1 MKVENTDDT
10 KTIDTRS
17 AVQAYLGQQTN
28 PAQSAHQAYATSVGT
43 NPDYEVELRRVAAQ
57 TGVPVDSAR
66 AYPDEV
72 KRKAQLESVDFQAM
86 QTKYPTTVNFMA
98 DRNNAQVAHD
108 DLDGLQGVEDTLKPA
123 DRTFLGGVW
132 QPIASGWNATV
143 AGFGLTMGDAL
154 VPSGLEAQRKLAA
167 EQGGVDY
174 TPGIERAVK
183 QAQLERTA
191 QKYSAPADIQQG
203 MQEIGGAQTFGY
215 ALEAALS
222 NPRATLETALQSLG
236 ASAPALL
243 MAGGGAT
250 LGPAGTA
257 TGAGLGS
264 FSIEYAST
272 VRDVMTASGINMTD
286 PVQLAG
292 GLNNSELMSQARE
305 KAIKRGIPI
314 AVFDALTAGMAG
326 RLLAGAKPAVLSG
339 VARGAGE
346 LGIQA
351 GGGAAGEATAQAAT
365 GEYKPGDI
373 LMEALA
379 ELPSAL
385 VEVPINYR
393 TLAAKAQAAEVQA
406 ARIEQIT
413 KTAQASKLAQRDAD
427 TFEKFVAA
435 AKEEGPVQDVYIDAQ
450 ALMQSGVAEQVA
462 AASPAVADQ
471 LPTAAATGGVIRIP
485 VEEYAARIAPTE
497 LSQSLLDHLRTEP
510 EGFSRAEAQQFMQT
524 QQEQLQNEMEKA
536 VKAQE
541 GDAVFKT
548 ERDAIAAQVRDQL
561 DTVGRFSPEVHSAY
575 ATMIG
580 NFFAVQGAK
589 LGVSPQELFN
599 RTGFSVAGS
608 MADGPQLEAAGAPQ
622 PAQSGLSNTG
632 ETRADGEIAE
642 VTAGGLSLIHGSP
655 SPDLTADRI
664 EIIREGQK
672 QAKKG
677 RKLGGFYTLD
687 PSEIEQANTY
697 AKMSDGKP
705 TIYDV
710 RIKPGTKT
718 LMKSGDITRLSEG
731 YINQLLGEGYGL
743 VVGKDPR
750 GQTEYVVIDKDAI
763 DGVAIRQPA
772 KALEQKARGGSSQQ
786 AETLR
791 AVTKGLKDS
800 GVSIAATE
808 RDGTINLAKIVVPE
822 AERGTGKGTA
832 AMQALLDYADRTGQR
847 IELTPSA
854 DFGGNKKRLIDF
866 YKRLG
871 FVENKGAAKDFTISE
886 AMYRPAQ
893 QVKTLQQADLESE
906 AFKNWFGDSKVVDA
920 GGKPLVVYHG
930 TLSDFSEF
938 KNANGIFFTTP
949 SPDFAQKFLQ
959 ESSGNIAEGANVM
972 PVYVSAKNPFDY
984 ENKKHVAALEVNAG
998 LARNAVNEVKK
1009 GKWQRLEDR
1018 TVLETIKRLGFDG
1031 VYVNEE
1037 GVKNLAVFDP
1047 SQIKSAIGNRGAFD
1061 PSDPNILEQKARGMF
1076 NPETNVITLLK
1087 NADLSTFL
1095 HESGHFFLEQQ
1106 FALTNQL
1113 GPDMP
1118 AAQQELAKDTQAL
1131 LDWFGVQDLD
1141 TWYAM
1146 DFEEQRGYHEKF
1158 AQGFEKYLF
1167 EGKAPSIELQPLF
1180 QRFAAWLK
1188 SIYRDLT
1195 RLKVEL
1201 TPEVRGVLDRMLAT
1215 NEQITLAEQARS
1227 MMPLFETPEKAG
1239 MTPEEFAAY
1248 QAQDVE
1254 ASADAIQDMQ
1264 ARGLRDMQYISNARG
1279 REIKRLQ
1286 KEAQAARTEV
1296 RMEVAK
1302 QVMAEPVYQAWQFL
1316 TGKISA
1322 EDKARLAPPPKE
1334 KAKEG
1339 VDPSRD
1345 SLFTAIA
1352 KLGGI
1357 NKDALV
1363 ADGWVDPVDNP
1374 KSGVFGKPVVRKNG
1388 GKTLDGMLE
1397 ALGEQGYVPV
1407 DKHGKGDLADLEAAF
1422 SAELSG
1428 DPQYSVWYNYADGLE
1443 MLPGEGANVY
1453 ELTNGRLDLG
1463 SLRLDFSIEVVDKL
1477 VARRMTAVNG
1487 IHHDLIAEKFGFASG
1502 DELTRALA
1510 ETSSPSEEIEGITDR
1525 VMLERYGELA
1535 TPEAIEK
1542 AADKAI
1548 HNTVR
1553 GRMLATEA
1561 NALARMTGQRKVL
1574 MSAAKELAGK
1584 LVGRLKI
1591 VDLRPQLYVT
1601 AEGKAGRA
1609 ADTAF
1614 RKGDTQQAAA
1624 EKRNQLVN
1632 HELARTAYDA
1642 QDEVIKIDRFFKRIV
1657 TTPDDKLKRRDMDV
1671 VNAARAVLSSFG
1683 YGAKAKNAAEYLS
1696 KVQEYDPAMYEV
1708 LAASVVAAQE
1718 IAQGDVKQLTVDQL
1732 RALNDEVSSLWYLS
1746 KRVRQMEI
1754 DGDLMDREDVAEQLQ
1769 ARMAEVGLPSSMP
1782 GEVSAVTPDEER
1794 SMRIASVKAVM
1805 RRVESW
1811 VDMMD
1816 GSNKLG
1822 VFRRY
1827 LWTPI
1832 KEAADQYRADR
1843 VSYLR
1848 QFRDTFSDIAQT
1860 MKRGQIVAPE
1870 LNYTFGKDSA
1880 GVAMNEILHA
1890 ILHTGNASNKR
1901 KLLLGRGWAQE
1912 QPDGTLDTSRWD
1924 AFINRMVAEGKLV
1937 KEHFDFAQRVWDLLE
1952 QTKPLAQ
1959 KAHRAAYGKYFDEV
1973 TAEAFTDPFGG
1984 VRRGGYVPAQVD
1996 SRIVK
2001 DNELK
2006 KLIEEGKEGMAY
2018 AFPGTSK
2025 GFTKSRTEYNRPL
2038 LLDLRTLPQH
2048 IDKVLLFSHME
2059 LPSRDAAKLLYTKGL
2074 SSSLNKFDPAAITGM
2089 LMPWLNR
2096 SARQQVTTPIAGAG
2110 WMMRMLNTLRNRT
2123 SMATMFANLS
2133 NTAQQI
2139 TGFSLAA
2146 LKVRPSSL
2154 AASTAAYLRAPK
2166 RTAEEV
2172 AELSV
2177 FMRNRMS
2184 NEVAAM
2190 MGEIQGIL
2198 LDPNAFEKAQ
2208 EWAMHHTYF
2217 MQSAF
2222 DNVMGPIIWRAAYSE
2237 ALEQNFDTKDAVR
2250 IADATIR
2257 QTQGST
2263 LPEDVSRIETGPAY
2277 ARLFTQFVGY
2287 FNMQANLLGTEFAKM
2302 SQEMGVRKG
2311 MGRGLY
2317 ITLLGFYI
2325 PAMVAELVAQSF
2337 RGGPGDDDKDG
2348 DYLDDWLM
2356 ATLVY
2361 GPMRNA
2367 TAFVPFA
2374 GQVIN
2379 SAVARFNGNP
2389 NDDKMS
2395 MSPAVSSIE
2404 AAVGVPFDLY
2414 KIAIGEGNA
2423 QRTVKDVATLI
2434 SLTTGIPAS
2443 VAARPISYLAG
2454 IEQRTIQPTS
2464 APDLVRGLATG
2475 AASPESKGR

>member
-10 KTIDTRS
+10 QNIDTRS
-17 AVQAYLGQQTN
+17 AVQAYLGQQAD
-28 PAQSAHQAYATSVGT
+28 PAQTAQQTYAMSLGA
-43 NPDYEVELRRVAAQ
+43 NPDYEAELRRVAAK

-66 AYPDEV
+66 AYPEEV
-72 KRKAQLESVDFQAM
+72 KRNAELQSVDFKTM
-86 QTKYPTTVNFMA
+86 QTKFPTTVSFIA
-98 DRNNAQVAHD
+98 DKQNAQVAHD
-108 DLDGLQGVEDTLKPA
+108 DLDGLQRVEDTLKPT
-123 DRTFLGGVW
+123 DRTFFEGIW
-132 QPIASGWNATV
+132 QPIASGWANTV
-143 AGFGLTMGDAL
+143 AGFGMVMGDAMM
-154 VPSGLEAQRKLAA
+154 PSGLEAKRKLAA

-174 TPGIERAVK
+174 APDIERAVK

-191 QKYSAPADIQQG
+191 QKYSAPADIQKG

-243 MAGGGAT
+243 AAAGGSTLGPLGTAAGAGGG
-250 LGPAGTA
+250 
-257 TGAGLGS
+257 S
-264 FSIEYAST
+264 FSVEYAST
-272 VRDVMTASGINMTD
+272 VRDVMQGAGLNMTD
-286 PVQLAG
+286 PVELASG
-292 GLNNSELMSQARE
+292 MNDAELMGKARE
-305 KAIKRGIPI
+305 KAVKRGVPVAI
-314 AVFDALTAGMAG
+314 FDAITAGLAG
-326 RLLAGAKPAVLSG
+326 RLLAGAAPTALSRIG
-339 VARGAGE
+339 RGAGE
-346 LGIQA
+346 LAIQA
-351 GGGAAGEATAQAAT
+351 GGGAAGEATAQAVT

-385 VEVPINYR
+385 VEAPSNYR
-393 TLAAKAQAAEVQA
+393 HMVAKARAAEVQSA
-406 ARIEQIT
+406 QLEQIT

-471 LPTAAATGGVIRIP
+471 LPAAAATGGVIRIP
-485 VEEYAARIAPTE
+485 IEEYAARIAPTE
-497 LSQSLLDHLRTEP
+497 LSQSLIDHLRTEP

-524 QQEQLQNEMEKA
+524 QQEQLQAEVEKA
-536 VKAQE
+536 VAVQESDATFKA
-541 GDAVFKT
+541 

-561 DTVGRFSPEVHSAY
+561 NTVGRFSPEVHDAY
-575 ATMIG
+575 ATLVG

-608 MADGPQLEAAGAPQ
+608 MADGPQLEATQGQ
-622 PAQSGLSNTG
+622 PL
-632 ETRADGEIAE
+632 
-642 VTAGGLSLIHGSP
+642 
-655 SPDLTADRI
+655 
-664 EIIREGQK
+664 
-672 QAKKG
+672 
-677 RKLGGFYTLD
+677 
-687 PSEIEQANTY
+687 
-697 AKMSDGKP
+697 
-705 TIYDV
+705 
-710 RIKPGTKT
+710 
-718 LMKSGDITRLSEG
+718 
-731 YINQLLGEGYGL
+731 
-743 VVGKDPR
+743 
-750 GQTEYVVIDKDAI
+750 
-763 DGVAIRQPA
+763 
-772 KALEQKARGGSSQQ
+772 QQ

-791 AVTKGLKDS
+791 DITKGLKDS
-800 GVSIAATE
+800 GVSVAATE
-808 RDGTINLAKIVVPE
+808 RDGAINLAKIVVPE

-847 IELTPSA
+847 IDLTPSA

-866 YKRLG
+866 YKRFG

-893 QVKTLQQADLESE
+893 RVKTLQQADLESE

-920 GGKPLVVYHG
+920 EGKPLVVYHG
-930 TLSDFSEF
+930 TYANFDQFDPKLSRDI
-938 KNANGIFFTTP
+938 GIHFGTIGQ
-949 SPDFAQKFLQ
+949 AQKFGDRLL
-959 ESSGNIAEGANVM
+959 
-972 PVYVSAKNPFDY
+972 PVYLTIKNPIRVEDNFSR
-984 ENKKHVAALEVNAG
+984 ENG
-998 LARNAVNEVKK
+998 LGAF
-1009 GKWQRLEDR
+1009 LEDIYYEIDA
-1018 TVLETIKRLGFDG
+1018 TSKETDKLRELAAAVERKWSDDRDADNTSIKEFKQFWKLALKILTRSGYDG
-1031 VYVNEE
+1031 IVYRNRVE
-1037 GVKNLAVFDP
+1037 GDGDSYVVFDP
-1047 SQIKSAIGNRGAFD
+1047 SQIKSAIGNRGTFD
-1061 PSDPNILEQKARGMF
+1061 PNNPNILEQKARGTF
-1076 NPETNVITLLK
+1076 SPETNTITLLK

-1113 GPDMP
+1113 GPDMS

-1215 NEQITLAEQARS
+1215 NDQIALAEQARS

-1264 ARGLRDMQYISNARG
+1264 ARRLRDMQYTHNARG

-1352 KLGGI
+1352 KLGGV
-1357 NKDALV
+1357 NKDALI
-1363 ADGWVDPVDNP
+1363 ADGWIDPVDNP

-1407 DKHGKGDLADLEAAF
+1407 DMHGKGDLADFEAAF

-1428 DPQYSVWYNYADGLE
+1428 DPQYSVGYNYETDME

-1463 SLRLDFSIEVVDKL
+1463 SLRLDFSVEVVDKL

-1561 NALARMTGQRKVL
+1561 NALARMTGKRKVL

-1591 VDLRPQLYVT
+1591 ADLRPQLYVT

-1609 ADTAF
+1609 ADAAF
-1614 RKGDTQQAAA
+1614 RKGDTQQAAV

-1642 QDEVIKIDRFFKRIV
+1642 QDEVIKIDRFFKRVV
-1657 TTPDDKLKRRDMDV
+1657 TTPDDKLKGRDMDV
-1671 VNAARAVLSSFG
+1671 VNAARAVLASFG

-1794 SMRIASVKAVM
+1794 AMRIASVKAVM

-1937 KEHFDFAQRVWDLLE
+1937 KEHFDFVQKAWDLLE

-1973 TAEAFTDPFGG
+1973 TAEAFTDPFGV

-2018 AFPGTSK
+2018 AFPGTAK

-2123 SMATMFANLS
+2123 SMATMFANIS

-2184 NEVAAM
+2184 NEVDAM

-2208 EWAMHHTYF
+2208 EWAKRHTYF

-2250 IADATIR
+2250 IADAAIR

-2263 LPEDVSRIETGPAY
+2263 MPEDVSRIETGPAY

-2302 SQEMGVRKG
+2302 AQEMGVRKG

-2325 PAMVAELVAQSF
+2325 PAMVAELVAQAF

-2379 SAVARFNGNP
+2379 SAIARFNGNP

-2395 MSPAVSSIE
+2395 MSPAVSAIE
-2404 AAVGVPFDLY
+2404 AAAGVFYDAY
-2414 KIAIGEGNA
+2414 KVAIGEGNA
-2423 QRTVKDVATLI
+2423 QRAVKDVATLI

-2454 IEQRTIQPTS
+2454 VEQRTIQPTS

-2475 AASPESKGR
+2475 TASPESKGR

>member
-1 MKVENTDDT
+1 MKVENIDDT
-10 KTIDTRS
+10 KNIDTRS
-17 AVQAYLGQQTN
+17 AVQAYLGQQTD
-28 PAQSAHQAYATSVGT
+28 PAQSAHQSFATSVGT

-66 AYPDEV
+66 AYPDDV
-72 KRKAQLESVDFQAM
+72 KRKAQLEAVDFQAM
-86 QTKYPTTVNFMA
+86 QTKYPTTVNFIA

-123 DRTFLGGVW
+123 DRTFLEGLW

-154 VPSGLEAQRKLAA
+154 TPSGLEAKRKLAA

-191 QKYSAPADIQQG
+191 QKYSAPADIQKG

-243 MAGGGAT
+243 MATGGAT

-257 TGAGLGS
+257 AGAGLGS

-272 VRDVMTASGINMTD
+272 VRDVMTSSGINMTD
-286 PVQLAG
+286 PVQLAD

-326 RLLAGAKPAVLSG
+326 RLLAGAAPGVLSG
-339 VARGAGE
+339 AARGAGE

-351 GGGAAGEATAQAAT
+351 GGGAAGEATAQAVT

-385 VEVPINYR
+385 VEVPSNYR
-393 TLAAKAQAAEVQA
+393 TLAAKAQAAEVQT

-471 LPTAAATGGVIRIP
+471 LPAAAATGGVIRIP

-497 LSQSLLDHLRTEP
+497 LSQSLIDHLRTEP
-510 EGFSRAEAQQFMQT
+510 EGFSRAEAQQFLQT

-541 GDAVFKT
+541 GDAAFKT

-561 DTVGRFSPEVHSAY
+561 DTVGRFSPEVHDAY

-608 MADGPQLEAAGAPQ
+608 MAEGPQLEATQGQ
-622 PAQSGLSNTG
+622 PLQQS
-632 ETRADGEIAE
+632 A
-642 VTAGGLSLIHGSP
+642 
-655 SPDLTADRI
+655 
-664 EIIREGQK
+664 
-672 QAKKG
+672 
-677 RKLGGFYTLD
+677 
-687 PSEIEQANTY
+687 
-697 AKMSDGKP
+697 
-705 TIYDV
+705 
-710 RIKPGTKT
+710 
-718 LMKSGDITRLSEG
+718 
-731 YINQLLGEGYGL
+731 
-743 VVGKDPR
+743 
-750 GQTEYVVIDKDAI
+750 
-763 DGVAIRQPA
+763 
-772 KALEQKARGGSSQQ
+772 
-786 AETLR
+786 TLR
-791 AVTKGLKDS
+791 DITKGLKDS
-800 GVSIAATE
+800 GVSVAATE
-808 RDGTINLAKIVVPE
+808 RDGAINLAKIVVPE

-832 AMQALLDYADRTGQR
+832 AMQTLLDYADRTGQR

-854 DFGGNKKRLIDF
+854 DFGGNKKRLVDF
-866 YKRLG
+866 YKRFG

-893 QVKTLQQADLESE
+893 RVKTLQQADYITDVDQLTADEDSAYLAGDLLDVGAQITPDGFVRVYHRTSPAAAEAIRKTGVMTGKEDGIFFSTKEQGQAEGFGDAVVELLVPLNKLQLDDMFDDEAHLRLPLRRIGEKVNVKSWLATPAKTLQQADLESE

-920 GGKPLVVYHG
+920 EGNPLVVYHG
-930 TLSDFSEF
+930 SPASEIRAFDPKTKGMNTGKAARDHATEGFYFTADPSVANIYARTVDAEMADINEQEFGIPLPKDMPASTLYPVFLAI
-938 KNANGIFFTTP
+938 KNPITLT
-949 SPDFAQKFLQ
+949 
-959 ESSGNIAEGANVM
+959 M
-972 PVYVSAKNPFDY
+972 PIQNSALLAAKNKGYDGAILRSPAGDEY
-984 ENKKHVAALEVNAG
+984 VAFYPN
-998 LARNAVNEVKK
+998 
-1009 GKWQRLEDR
+1009 
-1018 TVLETIKRLGFDG
+1018 
-1031 VYVNEE
+1031 
-1037 GVKNLAVFDP
+1037 
-1047 SQIKSAIGNRGAFD
+1047 QIKSAVGNRGTFD
-1061 PSDPNILEQKARGMF
+1061 PNNPNILEQKARGMF
-1076 NPETNVITLLK
+1076 NPETNVVTLLK

-1106 FALTNQL
+1106 FALANQL
-1113 GPDMP
+1113 GPDMS

-1131 LDWFGVQDLD
+1131 LNWFGVQDLD

-1146 DFEEQRGYHEKF
+1146 DFEERRSYHEKF

-1201 TPEVRGVLDRMLAT
+1201 TPEVRGVMDRMLAT

-1357 NKDALV
+1357 NKEALI
-1363 ADGWVDPVDNP
+1363 ADGWIDPVDNP

-1407 DKHGKGDLADLEAAF
+1407 DKNGKGDLADFEAAF

-1428 DPQYSVWYNYADGLE
+1428 DPQYSVWYDYENEME

-1463 SLRLDFSIEVVDKL
+1463 SLRLDFSVEVVDKL

-1591 VDLRPQLYVT
+1591 ADLRPQLYVT

-1609 ADTAF
+1609 ADAAF

-1642 QDEVIKIDRFFKRIV
+1642 QDEVIKIDRFFKRVV
-1657 TTPDDKLKRRDMDV
+1657 TTPDDKLKSRDMDV
-1671 VNAARAVLSSFG
+1671 VNAARAVLASFG

-1769 ARMAEVGLPSSMP
+1769 ARMVEVGLPSSMP

-1937 KEHFDFAQRVWDLLE
+1937 KAHFDFVQKAWDLLE

-1973 TAEAFTDPFGG
+1973 TAEAFTDPFGV

-2123 SMATMFANLS
+2123 SMATMFANIS

-2184 NEVAAM
+2184 NEVDAM

-2208 EWAMHHTYF
+2208 EWAKRHTYF

-2263 LPEDVSRIETGPAY
+2263 MPEDVSRIETGPAY

-2287 FNMQANLLGTEFAKM
+2287 FNMQANLLGTEFAKV

-2325 PAMVAELVAQSF
+2325 PAMVAELVAQAF

-2395 MSPAVSSIE
+2395 MSPAVSAIE

-2414 KIAIGEGNA
+2414 KSAIGEGNA

-2454 IEQRTIQPTS
+2454 VEQRTIQPTS

>member
-1 MKVENTDDT
+1 MKVENIDDT
-10 KTIDTRS
+10 KNIDTRS

-43 NPDYEVELRRVAAQ
+43 NPDYEVELRRVAVQ

-86 QTKYPTTVNFMA
+86 QAKYPTTVNFMA
-98 DRNNAQVAHD
+98 DRNNARVAHD

-123 DRTFLGGVW
+123 DRTFLEGVW

-243 MAGGGAT
+243 MAGGGAA

-272 VRDVMTASGINMTD
+272 VRDVMTASGINMAD
-286 PVQLAG
+286 PVQLAD

-305 KAIKRGIPI
+305 KAIKRGIPV

-385 VEVPINYR
+385 VEVPSNYR
-393 TLAAKAQAAEVQA
+393 TLAAKAQAAEAQA

-471 LPTAAATGGVIRIP
+471 LPAAAATGGVIRIP

-497 LSQSLLDHLRTEP
+497 LSQSLIDHLRTEP

-608 MADGPQLEAAGAPQ
+608 MADGPQLEATQGQ
-622 PAQSGLSNTG
+622 P
-632 ETRADGEIAE
+632 
-642 VTAGGLSLIHGSP
+642 
-655 SPDLTADRI
+655 
-664 EIIREGQK
+664 
-672 QAKKG
+672 
-677 RKLGGFYTLD
+677 
-687 PSEIEQANTY
+687 
-697 AKMSDGKP
+697 
-705 TIYDV
+705 
-710 RIKPGTKT
+710 
-718 LMKSGDITRLSEG
+718 
-731 YINQLLGEGYGL
+731 
-743 VVGKDPR
+743 
-750 GQTEYVVIDKDAI
+750 
-763 DGVAIRQPA
+763 
-772 KALEQKARGGSSQQ
+772 
-786 AETLR
+786 
-791 AVTKGLKDS
+791 
-800 GVSIAATE
+800 
-808 RDGTINLAKIVVPE
+808 
-822 AERGTGKGTA
+822 
-832 AMQALLDYADRTGQR
+832 
-847 IELTPSA
+847 
-854 DFGGNKKRLIDF
+854 
-866 YKRLG
+866 
-871 FVENKGAAKDFTISE
+871 
-886 AMYRPAQ
+886 
-893 QVKTLQQADLESE
+893 LQQADLESE
-906 AFKNWFGDSKVVDA
+906 AFKSWFGDSKVVDA
-920 GGKPLVVYHG
+920 EGKPLVVYHG

-938 KNANGIFFTTP
+938 KNTNGIFFTTP

-1047 SQIKSAIGNRGAFD
+1047 SQIKSAVGNRGTFD
-1061 PSDPNILEQKARGMF
+1061 PDSPNILEQKARGMF

-1113 GPDMP
+1113 GPDMS

-1131 LDWFGVQDLD
+1131 LNWFGVQDLD

-1146 DFEEQRGYHEKF
+1146 DFEEQRSYHEKF

-1215 NEQITLAEQARS
+1215 NEQITLSEQARS

-1363 ADGWVDPVDNP
+1363 ADGWIDPADNP

-1428 DPQYSVWYNYADGLE
+1428 DPQYSVWYNYENDLE

-1487 IHHDLIAEKFGFASG
+1487 IHHDLIAEKFGYASG

-1591 VDLRPQLYVT
+1591 ADLRPQLYVT

-1657 TTPDDKLKRRDMDV
+1657 TAPDDKLKGRDMDV

-1769 ARMAEVGLPSSMP
+1769 ARMVEVGLPSSMP

-1811 VDMMD
+1811 VDMLD
-1816 GSNKLG
+1816 GSNKMG

-1843 VSYLR
+1843 VNYLR
-1848 QFRDTFSDIAQT
+1848 QFRDTFSGIAQT

-1937 KEHFDFAQRVWDLLE
+1937 KEHFDFAQKAWDLLE

-1973 TAEAFTDPFGG
+1973 TAEAFTDPFGV

-2110 WMMRMLNTLRNRT
+2110 WMMRVLNTLRNRT
-2123 SMATMFANLS
+2123 SMATMFANIS
-2133 NTAQQI
+2133 NTAQQV

-2184 NEVAAM
+2184 NEVDAM

-2208 EWAMHHTYF
+2208 EWAKRHTYF

-2277 ARLFTQFVGY
+2277 ARIFTQFVGY

-2356 ATLVY
+2356 AALVY

>member
-1 MKVENTDDT
+1 MKVENIDDT
-10 KTIDTRS
+10 KNIDTRS

-28 PAQSAHQAYATSVGT
+28 PAQSAHQSYATSVGT

-66 AYPDEV
+66 AYPDDV
-72 KRKAQLESVDFQAM
+72 KRKAQLSAVDFQAM
-86 QTKYPTTVNFMA
+86 QAKYPTTVSFIA

-123 DRTFLGGVW
+123 DRTFLEGLW

-154 VPSGLEAQRKLAA
+154 IPPGLEAKRKMAA

-243 MAGGGAT
+243 MATGGAT

-286 PVQLAG
+286 PVQLAD

-326 RLLAGAKPAVLSG
+326 RLLAGAAPGVLSG
-339 VARGAGE
+339 AARGAGE

-471 LPTAAATGGVIRIP
+471 LPAAAATGGVIRIP

-497 LSQSLLDHLRTEP
+497 LSQSLIDHLRTEP

-608 MADGPQLEAAGAPQ
+608 MADGPQLEATQGQ
-622 PAQSGLSNTG
+622 PL
-632 ETRADGEIAE
+632 
-642 VTAGGLSLIHGSP
+642 
-655 SPDLTADRI
+655 
-664 EIIREGQK
+664 
-672 QAKKG
+672 
-677 RKLGGFYTLD
+677 
-687 PSEIEQANTY
+687 
-697 AKMSDGKP
+697 
-705 TIYDV
+705 
-710 RIKPGTKT
+710 
-718 LMKSGDITRLSEG
+718 
-731 YINQLLGEGYGL
+731 
-743 VVGKDPR
+743 
-750 GQTEYVVIDKDAI
+750 
-763 DGVAIRQPA
+763 
-772 KALEQKARGGSSQQ
+772 QQ

-800 GVSIAATE
+800 GVNVAATE
-808 RDGTINLAKIVVPE
+808 RDGAINLAKIVVPE
-822 AERGTGKGTA
+822 TERSAGKGTA

-893 QVKTLQQADLESE
+893 QAKTLQQADLESE
-906 AFKNWFGDSKVVDA
+906 AFKNWFGDSKVADA
-920 GGKPLVVYHG
+920 EGKPLVVYHG
-930 TLSDFSEF
+930 TGSSFTEFDTGKIGRAHDEGYHGAGFYFSQDPEY
-938 KNANGIFFTTP
+938 AGAYTP
-949 SPDFAQKFLQ
+949 SIR
-959 ESSGNIAEGANVM
+959 SGGNIM
-972 PVYVSAKNPFDY
+972 PVYLALRNPYVKPSIATHGDEWRQVQSEQDIALGLSDESTSA
-984 ENKKHVAALEVNAG
+984 ERTAALKKAG
-998 LARNAVNEVKK
+998 Y
-1009 GKWQRLEDR
+1009 
-1018 TVLETIKRLGFDG
+1018 DG
-1031 VYVNEE
+1031 VVVYREKDGNRYAFE
-1037 GVKNLAVFDP
+1037 AVAFDP
-1047 SQIKSAIGNRGAFD
+1047 SQIKSAIGNRGTFD
-1061 PSDPNILEQKARGMF
+1061 PNNPNILEQKARGMF

-1131 LDWFGVQDLD
+1131 LNWFGVQDLD
-1141 TWYAM
+1141 TWYSM
-1146 DFEEQRGYHEKF
+1146 DFEEQRSYHEKF

-1239 MTPEEFAAY
+1239 MAPEEFAAY

-1264 ARGLRDMQYISNARG
+1264 ARGLRDMQYIHNARG

-1316 TGKISA
+1316 TGKPTQDDA
-1322 EDKARLAPPPKE
+1322 ESVMNY
-1334 KAKEG
+1334 G
-1339 VDPSRD
+1339 
-1345 SLFTAIA
+1345 
-1352 KLGGI
+1352 KL
-1357 NKDALV
+1357 
-1363 ADGWVDPVDNP
+1363 
-1374 KSGVFGKPVVRKNG
+1374 
-1388 GKTLDGMLE
+1388 
-1397 ALGEQGYVPV
+1397 
-1407 DKHGKGDLADLEAAF
+1407 DLET
-1422 SAELSG
+1422 LR
-1428 DPQYSVWYNYADGLE
+1428 
-1443 MLPGEGANVY
+1443 EGAQP
-1453 ELTNGRLDLG
+1453 
-1463 SLRLDFSIEVVDKL
+1463 EVFEKL
-1477 VARRMTAVNG
+1477 KTRRMTRKDGLHPDVV
-1487 IHHDLIAEKFGFASG
+1487 AEKFGFASG

-1510 ETSSPSEEIEGITDR
+1510 ETSSPGEEIEGITDR

-1591 VDLRPQLYVT
+1591 ADLRPQLYVT

-1609 ADTAF
+1609 AEAAF

-1657 TTPDDKLKRRDMDV
+1657 TTPDDKLKSRDMDV
-1671 VNAARAVLSSFG
+1671 VNAARAVLASFG

-1769 ARMAEVGLPSSMP
+1769 ARMVEVGLPSSMP

-1811 VDMMD
+1811 ADMMD
-1816 GSNKLG
+1816 GSNKMG

-1937 KEHFDFAQRVWDLLE
+1937 KEHFDFAQRAWDLLE

-1973 TAEAFTDPFGG
+1973 TAEAFTDPFGV

-2123 SMATMFANLS
+2123 SMATMFANIS

-2184 NEVAAM
+2184 NEVDAM

-2208 EWAMHHTYF
+2208 EWAKRHTYF

-2263 LPEDVSRIETGPAY
+2263 MPEDVSRIETGPAY

-2325 PAMVAELVAQSF
+2325 PAMVAELVAQAF

>member
-10 KTIDTRS
+10 QNIDTRS
-17 AVQAYLGQQTN
+17 AVQAYLGQQAD
-28 PAQSAHQAYATSVGT
+28 PAQTAQQTYAMSLGA
-43 NPDYEVELRRVAAQ
+43 NPDYEAELRRVAAK

-66 AYPDEV
+66 AYPEEV
-72 KRKAQLESVDFQAM
+72 KRNAELQSVDFKAM
-86 QTKYPTTVNFMA
+86 QTKFPTTVNFIA
-98 DRNNAQVAHD
+98 DKQNAQVAHD
-108 DLDGLQGVEDTLKPA
+108 DLDGLQRVEDTLKPA
-123 DRTFLGGVW
+123 DRTFFEGIW
-132 QPIASGWNATV
+132 QPIASGWNNTV
-143 AGFGLTMGDAL
+143 AGFGMVMGDAL
-154 VPSGLEAQRKLAA
+154 MPSGLEAKRKLAA
-167 EQGGVDY
+167 EQGGIDY
-174 TPGIERAVK
+174 APSIERAVK

-191 QKYSAPADIQQG
+191 QKYSAPADIQNA
-203 MQEIGGAQTFGY
+203 MQEIGGAQTMGY

-222 NPRATLETALQSLG
+222 NPRATLEIALQSLG

-243 MAGGGAT
+243 AAAGGST
-250 LGPAGTA
+250 LGPLGTA
-257 TGAGLGS
+257 AGAGVGS
-264 FSIEYAST
+264 FSVEYAST
-272 VRDVMTASGINMTD
+272 VRDVMQGAGLNMTD
-286 PVQLAG
+286 PVELASG
-292 GLNNSELMSQARE
+292 MNDAELMGKARE
-305 KAIKRGIPI
+305 KAVKRGVPVAI
-314 AVFDALTAGMAG
+314 FDAITAGLAG
-326 RLLAGAKPAVLSG
+326 RLLAGAAPTALSRIG
-339 VARGAGE
+339 RGAGE
-346 LGIQA
+346 LAIQA
-351 GGGAAGEATAQAAT
+351 GGGAAGEATAQAVT

-385 VEVPINYR
+385 VEAPSNYR
-393 TLAAKAQAAEVQA
+393 HMAAKARAAEVQSA
-406 ARIEQIT
+406 QLEQIT

-435 AKEEGPVQDVYIDAQ
+435 AKEDGPVQDVYIDAQ

-471 LPTAAATGGVIRIP
+471 LPAAAATGGVIRIP

-497 LSQSLLDHLRTEP
+497 LSQSLIDHLRTEP

-524 QQEQLQNEMEKA
+524 QQEQLQAEVEKA
-536 VKAQE
+536 AAVQESDAAFKA
-541 GDAVFKT
+541 

-561 DTVGRFSPEVHSAY
+561 NTVGRFSPEVHDAY
-575 ATMIG
+575 STLIG
-580 NFFAVQGAK
+580 NFFSVQGAK

-608 MADGPQLEAAGAPQ
+608 MAEGPQLEATQ
-622 PAQSGLSNTG
+622 
-632 ETRADGEIAE
+632 
-642 VTAGGLSLIHGSP
+642 
-655 SPDLTADRI
+655 
-664 EIIREGQK
+664 GQ
-672 QAKKG
+672 
-677 RKLGGFYTLD
+677 
-687 PSEIEQANTY
+687 
-697 AKMSDGKP
+697 
-705 TIYDV
+705 
-710 RIKPGTKT
+710 
-718 LMKSGDITRLSEG
+718 
-731 YINQLLGEGYGL
+731 
-743 VVGKDPR
+743 
-750 GQTEYVVIDKDAI
+750 
-763 DGVAIRQPA
+763 
-772 KALEQKARGGSSQQ
+772 ALQQ

-791 AVTKGLKDS
+791 AVTKGLKGS
-800 GVSIAATE
+800 GVSVAATE
-808 RDGTINLAKIVVPE
+808 RDGAINLAKIVVPE
-822 AERGTGKGTA
+822 AERGAGKGTA

-893 QVKTLQQADLESE
+893 PVKTLQQADLESE

-920 GGKPLVVYHG
+920 EGKPLVVYHG
-930 TLSDFSEF
+930 TGDSFTEFDPAKIGRAHDEGYHGAGFYFSQDPDY
-938 KNANGIFFTTP
+938 AGAYTP
-949 SPDFAQKFLQ
+949 SLR
-959 ESSGNIAEGANVM
+959 SGGNIM
-972 PVYVSAKNPFDY
+972 PVYLSLQNPYVKPSTATHGEDWRRVQS
-984 ENKKHVAALEVNAG
+984 EQDIALGLSDESTAAERTAALKKAG
-998 LARNAVNEVKK
+998 Y
-1009 GKWQRLEDR
+1009 
-1018 TVLETIKRLGFDG
+1018 DG
-1031 VYVNEE
+1031 VVVYREKDGNRYVFE
-1037 GVKNLAVFDP
+1037 AVAFDP
-1047 SQIKSAIGNRGAFD
+1047 SQIKSAIGNRGTFD
-1061 PSDPNILEQKARGMF
+1061 PNNPNILEQKARGTF
-1076 NPETNVITLLK
+1076 SPETNTITLLK
-1087 NADLSTFL
+1087 SADLSTFL

-1106 FALTNQL
+1106 FALSNQL
-1113 GPDMP
+1113 TGELTP
-1118 AAQQELAKDTQAL
+1118 AQQELAKDTQAL
-1131 LDWFGVQDLD
+1131 LDWFGVKDLD
-1141 TWYAM
+1141 SWYAM

-1188 SIYRDLT
+1188 SIYRDLM

-1201 TPEVRGVLDRMLAT
+1201 TPEVRGVFDRMLAT
-1215 NEQITLAEQARS
+1215 NEQIALAEQARS

-1264 ARGLRDMQYISNARG
+1264 ARGLRDMQYIHNARG

-1316 TGKISA
+1316 TGKPAQDDA
-1322 EDKARLAPPPKE
+1322 ESIMNY
-1334 KAKEG
+1334 G
-1339 VDPSRD
+1339 
-1345 SLFTAIA
+1345 
-1352 KLGGI
+1352 KL
-1357 NKDALV
+1357 
-1363 ADGWVDPVDNP
+1363 
-1374 KSGVFGKPVVRKNG
+1374 
-1388 GKTLDGMLE
+1388 
-1397 ALGEQGYVPV
+1397 
-1407 DKHGKGDLADLEAAF
+1407 DLET
-1422 SAELSG
+1422 LR
-1428 DPQYSVWYNYADGLE
+1428 
-1443 MLPGEGANVY
+1443 EGAQPDVF
-1453 ELTNGRLDLG
+1453 E
-1463 SLRLDFSIEVVDKL
+1463 KL
-1477 VARRMTAVNG
+1477 KARRMTRKDGLHPDV
-1487 IHHDLIAEKFGFASG
+1487 IAEKFGFASG

-1574 MSAAKELAGK
+1574 RSAAKELAGK

-1591 VDLRPQLYVT
+1591 ADLRPQLYVT

-1609 ADTAF
+1609 ADAAF

-1642 QDEVIKIDRFFKRIV
+1642 QDEVVKIDRFFKRIV
-1657 TTPDDKLKRRDMDV
+1657 TAPDDKLKSRDMDV
-1671 VNAARAVLSSFG
+1671 VNAARAVLASFG

-1769 ARMAEVGLPSSMP
+1769 ARMVEVGLPSSMP
-1782 GEVSAVTPDEER
+1782 GEVSAVTPAEER

-1832 KEAADQYRADR
+1832 KEAADRYRADR
-1843 VSYLR
+1843 VTYLR
-1848 QFRDTFSDIAQT
+1848 QFRDTFSDIAPT

-1924 AFINRMVAEGKLV
+1924 AFINRMVAEGKLA

-1952 QTKPLAQ
+1952 KTKPLAQ
-1959 KAHRAAYGKYFDEV
+1959 KAHRDAYGKYFDEV
-1973 TAEAFTDPFGG
+1973 TAESFTDPFGI

-2123 SMATMFANLS
+2123 SMATMFANIS

-2154 AASTAAYLRAPK
+2154 AAATADYLRAPK

-2172 AELSV
+2172 AELSL

-2184 NEVAAM
+2184 HEVDAM

-2198 LDPNAFEKAQ
+2198 LDPTVYEKAQ
-2208 EWAMHHTYF
+2208 EWTKRHTYF

-2250 IADATIR
+2250 IADAAIR

-2302 SQEMGVRKG
+2302 AQEMGVRKG

-2325 PAMVAELVAQSF
+2325 PAMVAELVAQAF

-2379 SAVARFNGNP
+2379 SAIARFNGNP

-2395 MSPAVSSIE
+2395 MSPAVSAIE
-2404 AAVGVPFDLY
+2404 AAAGVFYDAY
-2414 KIAIGEGNA
+2414 KVAIGEGNA
-2423 QRTVKDVATLI
+2423 QRAVKDVATLI
-2434 SLTTGIPAS
+2434 SLTTGLPAS

-2454 IEQRTIQPTS
+2454 VEQRTIQPTS

-2475 AASPESKGR
+2475 AASPESKNR

>member
-10 KTIDTRS
+10 QNIDTRS
-17 AVQAYLGQQTN
+17 AVQAYLGQQAD
-28 PAQSAHQAYATSVGT
+28 PAQTAQQTYAMSLGA
-43 NPDYEVELRRVAAQ
+43 NPDYEAELRRVAAK

-66 AYPDEV
+66 AYPEEV
-72 KRKAQLESVDFQAM
+72 KRNAELQSVDFKAM
-86 QTKYPTTVNFMA
+86 QTKFPTTVNFIA
-98 DRNNAQVAHD
+98 DKQNAQVAHD
-108 DLDGLQGVEDTLKPA
+108 DLDGLQRVEDTLKPT
-123 DRTFLGGVW
+123 DRTFFEGIW
-132 QPIASGWNATV
+132 QPIASGWNNTV
-143 AGFGLTMGDAL
+143 AGFGMVMGDAL
-154 VPSGLEAQRKLAA
+154 MPSGLEAKRKLAA

-174 TPGIERAVK
+174 APSIERAVK

-191 QKYSAPADIQQG
+191 QKYSAPADIQNA
-203 MQEIGGAQTFGY
+203 MQEIGGAQTMGY

-222 NPRATLETALQSLG
+222 NPRATLEIALQSLG

-243 MAGGGAT
+243 AAAGGST
-250 LGPAGTA
+250 LGPLGTA
-257 TGAGLGS
+257 AGAGVGS
-264 FSIEYAST
+264 FSVEYAST
-272 VRDVMTASGINMTD
+272 VRDVMQGAGLNMTD
-286 PVQLAG
+286 PVELASG
-292 GLNNSELMSQARE
+292 MNDAELMGKARE
-305 KAIKRGIPI
+305 KAVKRGVPVAI
-314 AVFDALTAGMAG
+314 FDAITAGLAG
-326 RLLAGAKPAVLSG
+326 RLLARAAPTALSRIG
-339 VARGAGE
+339 RGAGE
-346 LGIQA
+346 LAIQA
-351 GGGAAGEATAQAAT
+351 GGGAAGEATAQAVT
-365 GEYKPGDI
+365 GEYRPGDI

-385 VEVPINYR
+385 VEAPSNYR
-393 TLAAKAQAAEVQA
+393 HMVAKARAAEVQSA
-406 ARIEQIT
+406 QLEQIT
-413 KTAQASKLAQRDAD
+413 KTAQASKLARRDAD

-435 AKEEGPVQDVYIDAQ
+435 AKEDGPVQDVYIDAQ

-471 LPTAAATGGVIRIP
+471 LPAAAATGGVIRIP

-497 LSQSLLDHLRTEP
+497 LSQSLIDHLRTEP

-524 QQEQLQNEMEKA
+524 QQEQLQAEVEKA
-536 VKAQE
+536 AAVQESDATFKA
-541 GDAVFKT
+541 

-561 DTVGRFSPEVHSAY
+561 NTVGRFSPEVHDAY
-575 ATMIG
+575 ATLIG
-580 NFFAVQGAK
+580 NFFAVQGVK
-589 LGVSPQELFN
+589 LGISPQELFN

-608 MADGPQLEAAGAPQ
+608 MAEGPQLEAAGDPRL
-622 PAQSGLSNTG
+622 AQSGLSTTG

-642 VTAGGLSLIHGSP
+642 VTRGGLSLIHGSP

-672 QAKKG
+672 QAKRG
-677 RKLGGFYTLD
+677 RKLGGFYTLA
-687 PSEIEQANTY
+687 PSEIAQANTY
-697 AKMSDGKP
+697 ANMSEGTP

-718 LMKSGDITRLSEG
+718 LIKSGDITRLSEN
-731 YINQLLGEGYGL
+731 YINQLLEEGYGL

-750 GQTEYVVIDKDAI
+750 GQTEYVVINKDAI
-763 DGVAIRQPA
+763 DEVAARRPT
-772 KALEQKARGGSSQQ
+772 KALEQKARG
-786 AETLR
+786 T
-791 AVTKGLKDS
+791 
-800 GVSIAATE
+800 
-808 RDGTINLAKIVVPE
+808 
-822 AERGTGKGTA
+822 
-832 AMQALLDYADRTGQR
+832 
-847 IELTPSA
+847 
-854 DFGGNKKRLIDF
+854 
-866 YKRLG
+866 
-871 FVENKGAAKDFTISE
+871 
-886 AMYRPAQ
+886 
-893 QVKTLQQADLESE
+893 
-906 AFKNWFGDSKVVDA
+906 
-920 GGKPLVVYHG
+920 
-930 TLSDFSEF
+930 FS
-938 KNANGIFFTTP
+938 
-949 SPDFAQKFLQ
+949 
-959 ESSGNIAEGANVM
+959 
-972 PVYVSAKNPFDY
+972 
-984 ENKKHVAALEVNAG
+984 
-998 LARNAVNEVKK
+998 
-1009 GKWQRLEDR
+1009 
-1018 TVLETIKRLGFDG
+1018 
-1031 VYVNEE
+1031 
-1037 GVKNLAVFDP
+1037 
-1047 SQIKSAIGNRGAFD
+1047 
-1061 PSDPNILEQKARGMF
+1061 
-1076 NPETNVITLLK
+1076 PETNTITLLK
-1087 NADLSTFL
+1087 SADLSTFL

-1106 FALTNQL
+1106 FALSNQL
-1113 GPDMP
+1113 TGELTPT
-1118 AAQQELAKDTQAL
+1118 QQELVKDTQAL
-1131 LDWFGVQDLD
+1131 LDWFGVKDLD
-1141 TWYAM
+1141 SWYAM
-1146 DFEEQRGYHEKF
+1146 DFEDQRGYHEKF

-1188 SIYRDLT
+1188 SIYRDLM

-1201 TPEVRGVLDRMLAT
+1201 TPEVRGVFDRMLAT
-1215 NEQITLAEQARS
+1215 NEQIALAEQARS

-1264 ARGLRDMQYISNARG
+1264 ARGLRDMQYIHNARG

-1286 KEAQAARTEV
+1286 KEAQAARTEI

-1316 TGKISA
+1316 TGKPAQDDA
-1322 EDKARLAPPPKE
+1322 E
-1334 KAKEG
+1334 
-1339 VDPSRD
+1339 
-1345 SLFTAIA
+1345 AIMNYG
-1352 KLGGI
+1352 KL
-1357 NKDALV
+1357 
-1363 ADGWVDPVDNP
+1363 
-1374 KSGVFGKPVVRKNG
+1374 
-1388 GKTLDGMLE
+1388 
-1397 ALGEQGYVPV
+1397 
-1407 DKHGKGDLADLEAAF
+1407 DLET
-1422 SAELSG
+1422 LR
-1428 DPQYSVWYNYADGLE
+1428 
-1443 MLPGEGANVY
+1443 EGA
-1453 ELTNGRLDLG
+1453 
-1463 SLRLDFSIEVVDKL
+1463 SPEVFEKL
-1477 VARRMTAVNG
+1477 KARRMTRKDGLHPDVV
-1487 IHHDLIAEKFGFASG
+1487 AEKFGYTSG

-1574 MSAAKELAGK
+1574 RSAAKELAGK

-1591 VDLRPQLYVT
+1591 ADLRPQLYVT

-1609 ADTAF
+1609 ADAAF

-1642 QDEVIKIDRFFKRIV
+1642 QDEVVKIDRFFKRIV
-1657 TTPDDKLKRRDMDV
+1657 TTPDDKLKSRDMDV
-1671 VNAARAVLSSFG
+1671 VNAARAVLASFG

-1696 KVQEYDPAMYEV
+1696 RVQEYDPAMYEV

-1769 ARMAEVGLPSSMP
+1769 NRLAEIGLPSSMP
-1782 GEVSAVTPDEER
+1782 GDVSAVTPDEER

-1811 VDMMD
+1811 VDMLD

-1848 QFRDTFSDIAQT
+1848 QFRDTFSDIAPT

-1870 LNYTFGKDSA
+1870 LNYTFGKDSG

-1924 AFINRMVAEGKLV
+1924 AFINRMVAEGKLT

-1952 QTKPLAQ
+1952 KTKPLAQ
-1959 KAHRAAYGKYFDEV
+1959 KAHRDAYGKYFDEV
-1973 TAEAFTDPFGG
+1973 TAEAFTDPFGV

-2123 SMATMFANLS
+2123 SMATMFANIS

-2184 NEVAAM
+2184 NEVDAM

-2208 EWAMHHTYF
+2208 EWAKRHTYF

-2250 IADATIR
+2250 IADAAIR

-2263 LPEDVSRIETGPAY
+2263 MPEDVSRIETGPAY

-2287 FNMQANLLGTEFAKM
+2287 FNMQANLLGTEFAKVA
-2302 SQEMGVRKG
+2302 QEMGVRKG

-2325 PAMVAELVAQSF
+2325 PAMVAELVAQAF

-2379 SAVARFNGNP
+2379 SAIARFNGNP

-2395 MSPAVSSIE
+2395 MSPAVSAIE
-2404 AAVGVPFDLY
+2404 AAAGVFYDAY
-2414 KIAIGEGNA
+2414 KVAIGEGNA

-2434 SLTTGIPAS
+2434 SLTTGLPAS

-2454 IEQRTIQPTS
+2454 VEQRTIQPTS

-2475 AASPESKGR
+2475 AASPESKNR

>member
-10 KTIDTRS
+10 QNIDTRS
-17 AVQAYLGQQTN
+17 AVQAYLGQQAD
-28 PAQSAHQAYATSVGT
+28 PAQTAQQTYAMSLGA
-43 NPDYEVELRRVAAQ
+43 NPDYEAELRRVAAK

-66 AYPDEV
+66 AYPEEV
-72 KRKAQLESVDFQAM
+72 KRNAELQSVDFKAM
-86 QTKYPTTVNFMA
+86 QTKFPTTVNFIA
-98 DRNNAQVAHD
+98 DKQNAQVAHD
-108 DLDGLQGVEDTLKPA
+108 DLDGLQRVEDTLKPA
-123 DRTFLGGVW
+123 DRTFFEGIW
-132 QPIASGWNATV
+132 QPIASGWNNTV
-143 AGFGLTMGDAL
+143 AGFGMVMGDAL
-154 VPSGLEAQRKLAA
+154 MPSGLEAKRKLAA

-174 TPGIERAVK
+174 TPSVERAVK

-191 QKYSAPADIQQG
+191 QKYSAPADIQNA
-203 MQEIGGAQTFGY
+203 MQEIGGAQTMGY

-222 NPRATLETALQSLG
+222 NPRATLEIALQSLG

-243 MAGGGAT
+243 AAAGGST
-250 LGPAGTA
+250 LGPLGTA
-257 TGAGLGS
+257 AGAGVGS
-264 FSIEYAST
+264 FSVEYAST
-272 VRDVMTASGINMTD
+272 VRDVMQGAGLNMTD
-286 PVQLAG
+286 PVELASG
-292 GLNNSELMSQARE
+292 MNDAELMGKARE
-305 KAIKRGIPI
+305 KAVKRGVQVAI
-314 AVFDALTAGMAG
+314 FDAITAGLAG
-326 RLLAGAKPAVLSG
+326 RLLAGAAPTALSRIG
-339 VARGAGE
+339 RGAGE
-346 LGIQA
+346 LAIQA
-351 GGGAAGEATAQAAT
+351 GGGAAGEATAQAVT

-385 VEVPINYR
+385 VEAPSNYR
-393 TLAAKAQAAEVQA
+393 HMAAKARAAEVQSA
-406 ARIEQIT
+406 QLEQIT

-435 AKEEGPVQDVYIDAQ
+435 AKEDGPVQDVYIDAQ

-471 LPTAAATGGVIRIP
+471 LPAAAATGGAIRIP

-497 LSQSLLDHLRTEP
+497 LSQSLIDHLRTEP

-524 QQEQLQNEMEKA
+524 QQEQLQAEIEKA
-536 VKAQE
+536 AAVQESDATFKA
-541 GDAVFKT
+541 

-561 DTVGRFSPEVHSAY
+561 NAVGRFSPEVHDAY
-575 ATMIG
+575 ATLIG

-608 MADGPQLEAAGAPQ
+608 MAEGPQLEATQGQ
-622 PAQSGLSNTG
+622 PL
-632 ETRADGEIAE
+632 
-642 VTAGGLSLIHGSP
+642 
-655 SPDLTADRI
+655 
-664 EIIREGQK
+664 
-672 QAKKG
+672 
-677 RKLGGFYTLD
+677 
-687 PSEIEQANTY
+687 
-697 AKMSDGKP
+697 
-705 TIYDV
+705 
-710 RIKPGTKT
+710 
-718 LMKSGDITRLSEG
+718 
-731 YINQLLGEGYGL
+731 
-743 VVGKDPR
+743 
-750 GQTEYVVIDKDAI
+750 
-763 DGVAIRQPA
+763 
-772 KALEQKARGGSSQQ
+772 QQ

-800 GVSIAATE
+800 GVSVAATE
-808 RDGTINLAKIVVPE
+808 RNGAINLAKIVVPE
-822 AERGTGKGTA
+822 AERGAGRGTA

-854 DFGGNKKRLIDF
+854 DFGGNKKRLVDF
-866 YKRLG
+866 YKRFG

-893 QVKTLQQADLESE
+893 Q
-906 AFKNWFGDSKVVDA
+906 
-920 GGKPLVVYHG
+920 
-930 TLSDFSEF
+930 
-938 KNANGIFFTTP
+938 
-949 SPDFAQKFLQ
+949 
-959 ESSGNIAEGANVM
+959 
-972 PVYVSAKNPFDY
+972 AK
-984 ENKKHVAALEVNAG
+984 A
-998 LARNAVNEVKK
+998 
-1009 GKWQRLEDR
+1009 
-1018 TVLETIKRLGFDG
+1018 
-1031 VYVNEE
+1031 
-1037 GVKNLAVFDP
+1037 
-1047 SQIKSAIGNRGAFD
+1047 
-1061 PSDPNILEQKARGMF
+1061 LEQKARGTF
-1076 NPETNVITLLK
+1076 SPETNTITLLK
-1087 NADLSTFL
+1087 SADLSTFL

-1106 FALTNQL
+1106 FALSNQL
-1113 GPDMP
+1113 TGELTPT
-1118 AAQQELAKDTQAL
+1118 QQELAKDTQAL
-1131 LDWFGVQDLD
+1131 LDWFGVKDLD
-1141 TWYAM
+1141 SWYAM

-1158 AQGFEKYLF
+1158 AQGFEKYIF

-1188 SIYRDLT
+1188 SIYRDLM

-1201 TPEVRGVLDRMLAT
+1201 TPEVRGVFDRMLAT
-1215 NEQITLAEQARS
+1215 NEQIALAEQARS

-1264 ARGLRDMQYISNARG
+1264 ARGLRDMQYIHNARG

-1302 QVMAEPVYQAWQFL
+1302 QVMVEPVYQAWQFL
-1316 TGKISA
+1316 TGKPAQDDA
-1322 EDKARLAPPPKE
+1322 ESIMNY
-1334 KAKEG
+1334 G
-1339 VDPSRD
+1339 
-1345 SLFTAIA
+1345 
-1352 KLGGI
+1352 KL
-1357 NKDALV
+1357 
-1363 ADGWVDPVDNP
+1363 
-1374 KSGVFGKPVVRKNG
+1374 
-1388 GKTLDGMLE
+1388 
-1397 ALGEQGYVPV
+1397 
-1407 DKHGKGDLADLEAAF
+1407 DLET
-1422 SAELSG
+1422 LR
-1428 DPQYSVWYNYADGLE
+1428 DGAQPDVFE
-1443 MLPGEGANVY
+1443 
-1453 ELTNGRLDLG
+1453 
-1463 SLRLDFSIEVVDKL
+1463 KL
-1477 VARRMTAVNG
+1477 KARRMTRKEGLHPDVV
-1487 IHHDLIAEKFGFASG
+1487 AEKFGFASG

-1574 MSAAKELAGK
+1574 RSAAKELAGK

-1591 VDLRPQLYVT
+1591 ADLRPQLYVT

-1609 ADTAF
+1609 ADAAF

-1642 QDEVIKIDRFFKRIV
+1642 QDEVVKIDRFFKRIV
-1657 TTPDDKLKRRDMDV
+1657 TTPDDKLKSRDMDV
-1671 VNAARAVLSSFG
+1671 VNAARAVLASFG

-1769 ARMAEVGLPSSMP
+1769 NRLAEIGLPSSMP
-1782 GEVSAVTPDEER
+1782 GDVSAVTPDEER

-1811 VDMMD
+1811 VDMLD

-1832 KEAADQYRADR
+1832 KEAADRYRADR
-1843 VSYLR
+1843 VTYLR
-1848 QFRDTFSDIAQT
+1848 QFRDTFSDIAPT

-1870 LNYTFGKDSA
+1870 LNYTFGKDSG
-1880 GVAMNEILHA
+1880 GVAMSEILHA

-1901 KLLLGRGWAQE
+1901 KLLLGREHPWGDE
-1912 QPDGTLDTSRWD
+1912 RPDGTLDTSRWD
-1924 AFINRMVAEGKLV
+1924 AFINRMVAEGKLT

-1952 QTKPLAQ
+1952 KTKPLAQ
-1959 KAHRAAYGKYFDEV
+1959 KAHRDAYGKYFDEV
-1973 TAEAFTDPFGG
+1973 TAESFTDPFGI

-2018 AFPGTSK
+2018 AFPGTAK

-2074 SSSLNKFDPAAITGM
+2074 SSSLNKFDSAAITGM

-2096 SARQQVTTPIAGAG
+2096 SARQQVTTPVAGAG

-2123 SMATMFANLS
+2123 SMATMFANIS

-2154 AASTAAYLRAPK
+2154 AAATADYLRAPK

-2184 NEVAAM
+2184 NEVDAM

-2208 EWAMHHTYF
+2208 EWAKRHTYF

-2250 IADATIR
+2250 IADAAIR

-2263 LPEDVSRIETGPAY
+2263 MPEDVSRIETGPAY

-2302 SQEMGVRKG
+2302 AQEMGVRKG

-2317 ITLLGFYI
+2317 ITLLGFYT
-2325 PAMVAELVAQSF
+2325 PALVAELVAQAF

-2395 MSPAVSSIE
+2395 MSPAVSAIE
-2404 AAVGVPFDLY
+2404 AAAGVFYDAY
-2414 KIAIGEGNA
+2414 KVAIGEGNA

-2434 SLTTGIPAS
+2434 SLTTGLPAS

-2454 IEQRTIQPTS
+2454 VEQRTIQPTS

-2475 AASPESKGR
+2475 AASPESKNR

>member
-10 KTIDTRS
+10 KNIDTRS

-28 PAQSAHQAYATSVGT
+28 PAQSAHQAYAMSVGT

-72 KRKAQLESVDFQAM
+72 KRKAQLESVDFQKL
-86 QTKYPTTVNFMA
+86 QTQYPTTVNFMA
-98 DRNNAQVAHD
+98 DRSNAQVAHD

-123 DRTFLGGVW
+123 DRTFLEGLW

-222 NPRATLETALQSLG
+222 NPRATLEIALQSLG

-243 MAGGGAT
+243 MAAGGAA

-264 FSIEYAST
+264 FSVEYAST
-272 VRDVMTASGINMTD
+272 VRDVMTSSGVNMTD
-286 PVQLAG
+286 PVQLAAG
-292 GLNNSELMSQARE
+292 MNDGELMAQARE
-305 KAIKRGIPI
+305 KAIKRGIPV
-314 AVFDALTAGMAG
+314 AAFDALTAGIAG
-326 RLLAGAKPAVLSG
+326 RLLAGAKSTVLSG
-339 VARGAGE
+339 AARGAGE
-346 LGIQA
+346 LGVQA
-351 GGGAAGEATAQAAT
+351 GGGAAGEATAQAVT

-385 VEVPINYR
+385 VEVPGNYR
-393 TLAAKAQAAEVQA
+393 ALAAKAQAAEVQA

-427 TFEKFVAA
+427 TFEKFVAT

-471 LPTAAATGGVIRIP
+471 LPAAAATGGVIRIP

-510 EGFSRAEAQQFMQT
+510 DGFSRAEAQQFMQT

-561 DTVGRFSPEVHSAY
+561 DTVGRFSPEVHNAY

-608 MADGPQLEAAGAPQ
+608 MADGPQLEATQGQEFAPKTLNFGVTPYTINGSGNKAKGMDVELQDDQGQTVAVVQAERNKDGSLQVFHAWTDTTMRGKGLAGRAYRRLFDEAKAAGYPTITSDSRVSTALHGVWEKAGAIR
-622 PAQSGLSNTG
+622 SS
-632 ETRADGEIAE
+632 ADVNEE
-642 VTAGGLSLIHGSP
+642 KGSDVM
-655 SPDLTADRI
+655 SPGQYTADSSP
-664 EIIREGQK
+664 
-672 QAKKG
+672 
-677 RKLGGFYTLD
+677 LYTLD
-687 PSEIEQANTY
+687 
-697 AKMSDGKP
+697 
-705 TIYDV
+705 
-710 RIKPGTKT
+710 
-718 LMKSGDITRLSEG
+718 L
-731 YINQLLGEGYGL
+731 
-743 VVGKDPR
+743 
-750 GQTEYVVIDKDAI
+750 TEYNP
-763 DGVAIRQPA
+763 QPA
-772 KALEQKARGGSSQQ
+772 KA
-786 AETLR
+786 
-791 AVTKGLKDS
+791 
-800 GVSIAATE
+800 
-808 RDGTINLAKIVVPE
+808 
-822 AERGTGKGTA
+822 
-832 AMQALLDYADRTGQR
+832 
-847 IELTPSA
+847 
-854 DFGGNKKRLIDF
+854 
-866 YKRLG
+866 
-871 FVENKGAAKDFTISE
+871 
-886 AMYRPAQ
+886 
-893 QVKTLQQADLESE
+893 
-906 AFKNWFGDSKVVDA
+906 
-920 GGKPLVVYHG
+920 
-930 TLSDFSEF
+930 
-938 KNANGIFFTTP
+938 
-949 SPDFAQKFLQ
+949 
-959 ESSGNIAEGANVM
+959 
-972 PVYVSAKNPFDY
+972 
-984 ENKKHVAALEVNAG
+984 
-998 LARNAVNEVKK
+998 
-1009 GKWQRLEDR
+1009 
-1018 TVLETIKRLGFDG
+1018 
-1031 VYVNEE
+1031 
-1037 GVKNLAVFDP
+1037 
-1047 SQIKSAIGNRGAFD
+1047 
-1061 PSDPNILEQKARGMF
+1061 LEQKARGMF

-1113 GPDMP
+1113 GPDMS

-1131 LDWFGVQDLD
+1131 LNWFGVQDLD

-1188 SIYRDLT
+1188 AIYRDLT

-1201 TPEVRGVLDRMLAT
+1201 TPEVRGVMDRMLAT
-1215 NEQITLAEQARS
+1215 NEQITLAEQARG

-1286 KEAQAARTEV
+1286 KEAKAARTEI

-1316 TGKISA
+1316 TGKPTQGDA
-1322 EDKARLAPPPKE
+1322 ESVMAY
-1334 KAKEG
+1334 G
-1339 VDPSRD
+1339 
-1345 SLFTAIA
+1345 
-1352 KLGGI
+1352 KL
-1357 NKDALV
+1357 
-1363 ADGWVDPVDNP
+1363 
-1374 KSGVFGKPVVRKNG
+1374 
-1388 GKTLDGMLE
+1388 
-1397 ALGEQGYVPV
+1397 
-1407 DKHGKGDLADLEAAF
+1407 DLET
-1422 SAELSG
+1422 LR
-1428 DPQYSVWYNYADGLE
+1428 
-1443 MLPGEGANVY
+1443 EGAQP
-1453 ELTNGRLDLG
+1453 
-1463 SLRLDFSIEVVDKL
+1463 EVFEKL
-1477 VARRMTAVNG
+1477 KSRRMTGKDGLHPDVV
-1487 IHHDLIAEKFGFASG
+1487 AEKFGYASG

-1561 NALARMTGQRKVL
+1561 NALVRMTGQRKEL

-1591 VDLRPQLYVT
+1591 ADLRPQLYVT

-1609 ADTAF
+1609 ADAAF

-1657 TTPDDKLKRRDMDV
+1657 TTPDDKLKGRDMDV
-1671 VNAARAVLSSFG
+1671 VNAARAVLASFG

-1754 DGDLMDREDVAEQLQ
+1754 DGDLMDREDVAAQLQ
-1769 ARMAEVGLPSSMP
+1769 ARMVEVGLPSSMP

-1794 SMRIASVKAVM
+1794 AMRIASVKAVM

-1848 QFRDTFSDIAQT
+1848 QFRDTFSDIAPT

-1912 QPDGTLDTSRWD
+1912 QPDGALDTSRWD
-1924 AFINRMVAEGKLV
+1924 AFINRMVAEGKLTR
-1937 KEHFDFAQRVWDLLE
+1937 EHFDFAQRAWDLLE

-1973 TAEAFTDPFGG
+1973 TAEAFTDPFGI

-2006 KLIEEGKEGMAY
+2006 KLIEEGQEGMAY

-2074 SSSLNKFDPAAITGM
+2074 SSSLNKFDSAAITGM

-2123 SMATMFANLS
+2123 SMATMFANIS

-2184 NEVAAM
+2184 NEVDAM

-2208 EWAMHHTYF
+2208 EWAKRHTYF

-2263 LPEDVSRIETGPAY
+2263 MPEDVSRIETGPAY

-2325 PAMVAELVAQSF
+2325 PAMVAELVAQAF
-2337 RGGPGDDDKDG
+2337 RGGPSDDDKDG

-2395 MSPAVSSIE
+2395 MSPAVSAIE

-2443 VAARPISYLAG
+2443 VAARPIGYLAG
-2454 IEQRTIQPTS
+2454 VEQRTIQPTS